1 MNKNIHHL
9 TDVGYLV
16 RVGILTFILMSAL
29 GMFAGT
35 AAAQAEAGVSVTDGP
50 TPDPVTPGE
59 PFDVTIQVKNI
70 GDSDGSSTGVR
81 FEDVPDGLTF
91 KSGGTTYV
99 EGEGPISLAAL
110 DPGQTESFDVTVS
123 VDESIST
130 GDYSFTAAGAVT
142 SSFTGDTAVNFTV
155 AGAIANVSVQEQPPS
170 SVSSGESFT
179 ADIEVTNTGEVAG
192 TATGLKFVNASQ
204 GTTFQVMGSNYSS
217 EEGPVSTTALDPGE
231 SESFE
236 VKVVTPTDIESGN
249 YNFNVEAAVTA
260 DLFTDTTSIRYTI
273 GENVSR
279 FNTGG
284 PDDDTP
290 NRIDQAETLSAISKY
305 NQGEVDDQRLVLKV
319 ISAYND
325 ETNL

>member
-1 MNKNIHHL
+1 MNKSIHGP
-9 TDVGYLV
+9 TNVEYLV
-16 RVGILTFILMSAL
+16 RVGILTVILISAF

-59 PFDVTIQVKNI
+59 PFDVTIQVENI

-91 KSGGTTYV
+91 ESGGTTYM

-123 VDESIST
+123 VDENVST

-179 ADIEVTNTGEVAG
+179 TDIEVTNTGEVAG
-192 TATGLKFVNASQ
+192 TATGLRFVNASQ
-204 GTTFQVMGSNYSS
+204 DTTFQAGGSTYISG
-217 EEGPVSTTALDPGE
+217 EGPVSVTALDPGE

-236 VKVVTPTDIESGN
+236 VKVITPADIEPGD
-249 YNFNVEAAVTA
+249 YNFNVEAAVTD
-260 DLFTDTTSIRYTI
+260 DLFTDTTSIQYTI

-284 PDDDTP
+284 PDDNTP
-290 NRIDQAETLSAISKY
+290 NRIDQGETLSAISKY
-305 NQGEVDDQRLVLKV
+305 NQGEVDDQGLVLKV
-319 ISAYND
+319 ISAYNN
-325 ETNL
+325 EANV